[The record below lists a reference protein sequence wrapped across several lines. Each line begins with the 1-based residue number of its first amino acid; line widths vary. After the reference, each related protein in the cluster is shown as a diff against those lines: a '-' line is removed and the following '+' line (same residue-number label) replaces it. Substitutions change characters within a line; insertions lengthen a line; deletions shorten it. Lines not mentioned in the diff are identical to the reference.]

1 MRSKTLG
8 ITAICVA
15 GITAACRPTT
25 TPSPSPPPE
34 KPQVLGPKELTTQYL
49 RFSPNIYRYHFE
61 QAARITVSGSVDTT
75 PSTITTRA
83 QILVTVAAEPNL
95 DVQVSISFDSIT
107 ISTQGSI
114 PSPGFTQVTSLDS
127 VLQARFPVAGTS
139 TTVETRLADSLCAY
153 SQFITAAREL
163 LLPELPVQIESPGTK
178 VYTDSVSQ
186 KACRGGIIVD
196 LTTIRQLRDLSR
208 EPPEFT
214 LQQRTEIAGSGQLRR
229 DSMTVS
235 GSILTRGVA
244 RFATANRLPSFI
256 QTESEGAITV
266 RLGSL
271 TTAFRQVSHQ
281 QIRLIGIGNP

>member
-1 MRSKTLG
+1 M
-8 ITAICVA
+8 ICLA

-49 RFSPNIYRYHFE
+49 RFSPNDYRYHFE
-61 QAARITVSGSVDTT
+61 QSARIIVDGSADTT
-75 PSTITTRA
+75 PNTITTRA
-83 QILVTVAAEPNL
+83 QILVTVVTDLNS
-95 DVQVSISFDSIT
+95 DVQVSVSFDSIS

-114 PSPGFTQVTSLDS
+114 PARGFTQATSLDS
-127 VLQARFPVAGTS
+127 VLQARFPVDGTR

-153 SQFITAAREL
+153 SQFITTAREL
-163 LLPELPVQIESPGTK
+163 LLPELAMQIESPGTK

-186 KACRGGIIVD
+186 KACRGGVIIE
-196 LTTIRQLRDLSR
+196 LTTIRELRDLSH

-244 RFATANRLPSFI
+244 TFATANRLPSLV
-256 QTESEGAITV
+256 QTESEGTITV

-281 QIRLIGIGNP
+281 QIRLIGLGKP